1 MNKLLLLL
9 LFIPIIGFS
18 QYTSIPDQLFEKE
31 LIRQG
36 YDKKT
41 DGKIKTKNI
50 KDVTSLQL
58 TVAWFEEDTDNITG
72 IEDLTGIEDF
82 TSLTRLEIIGEDDM
96 GSVLTVLDLSKNI
109 ALKKLR
115 FDNHYS
121 GLVETLDLSK
131 NTALEVLS
139 CSESGL
145 KKLDV
150 SQNTLL
156 TDLNCSGNKFRPKP
170 KYIIN

>member
-1 MNKLLLLL
+1 
-9 LFIPIIGFS
+9 
-18 QYTSIPDQLFEKE
+18 LFEKE

-58 TVAWFEEDTDNITG
+58 TVARIEEDTDDDWHLTG
-72 IEDLTGIEDF
+72 IKDLTGIEDF
-82 TSLTRLEIIGEDDM
+82 TSLTRLEIIGDHDM
-96 GSVLTVLDLSKNI
+96 GSLLTVLDLSKNI
-109 ALKKLR
+109 ALKELG

-156 TDLNCSGNKFRPKP
+156 IDLNCSGN
-170 KYIIN
+170 NLLNLDLSQNTLLTHLDCS